1 MLQLNY
7 KLTDED
13 YIEFNE
19 FHQLIHSEVGK
30 RNLFKL
36 RLIGPMISILA
47 IVIFILARAE
57 IMLIVTEVIVL
68 CIFSIVCV
76 TQAKKIMK
84 RGIRKTILKMKE
96 TEGLPFAGETTLNFT
111 EDQIIEITKG
121 QEVKVDYKKVEDVC
135 ETEEAFFLS
144 SCFINACKRN
154 KSNVF
159 RLLVGISGTLFIFFE
174 PFIPYYMVKLISLR
188 FSPYKC
194 SVPCLSTWHSVF
206 L

>member
-19 FHQLIHSEVGK
+19 FHQLVHSEVGK
-30 RNLFKL
+30 RNLFLLKL
-36 RLIGPMISILA
+36 TGPMISILA
-47 IVIFILARAE
+47 IVIFILARVE

-96 TEGLPFAGETTLNFT
+96 TEGLPFAEETTLNFT
-111 EDQIIEITKG
+111 EDQIIETTKG
-121 QEVKVDYKKVEDVC
+121 QEVKVDYKKIKDVC
-135 ETEEAFFLS
+135 ETEKAFYIYINSMEALIIPKKVLDQEMEIQLNQIF
-144 SCFINACKRN
+144 
-154 KSNVF
+154 KSK
-159 RLLVGISGTLFIFFE
+159 
-174 PFIPYYMVKLISLR
+174 KL
-188 FSPYKC
+188 K
-194 SVPCLSTWHSVF
+194 
-206 L
+206 

>member
-1 MLQLNY
+1 MRYLKNKGKILYFHRTISYHKYIQTKQSRRGRNMLQLNY
-7 KLTDED
+7 QLTDKD

-84 RGIRKTILKMKE
+84 REIRKTILKMKE

-121 QEVKVDYKKVEDVC
+121 YEVKVDYKKVEDVC
-135 ETEEAFFLS
+135 ETEEAFYVYMSSVQAIIIPKRVLDQDKEKKLRQVLS
-144 SCFINACKRN
+144 K
-154 KSNVF
+154 K
-159 RLLVGISGTLFIFFE
+159 
-174 PFIPYYMVKLISLR
+174 
-188 FSPYKC
+188 
-194 SVPCLSTWHSVF
+194 
-206 L
+206 

>member
-19 FHQLIHSEVGK
+19 FHQLIHSEIGK
-30 RNLFKL
+30 RNLFFL

-47 IVIFILARAE
+47 MIIFIL
-57 IMLIVTEVIVL
+57 
-68 CIFSIVCV
+68 
-76 TQAKKIMK
+76 AKKIMK

-96 TEGLPFAGETTLNFT
+96 KEGLPFAEETTLNFT

-135 ETEEAFFLS
+135 ETEKAFYVYMSSVQAIIIPKRVLDQDKEKKLRQILS
-144 SCFINACKRN
+144 K
-154 KSNVF
+154 K
-159 RLLVGISGTLFIFFE
+159 
-174 PFIPYYMVKLISLR
+174 
-188 FSPYKC
+188 
-194 SVPCLSTWHSVF
+194 
-206 L
+206 

>member
-47 IVIFILARAE
+47 IVIFILARAK
-57 IMLIVTEVIVL
+57 IMLIVTEV
-68 CIFSIVCV
+68 IVCV

-84 RGIRKTILKMKE
+84 RGIRKSILKMKE

-135 ETEEAFFLS
+135 ETEEAFYVYMSSVQAIIIPKRVLDQDKEKKLRQILS
-144 SCFINACKRN
+144 K
-154 KSNVF
+154 K
-159 RLLVGISGTLFIFFE
+159 
-174 PFIPYYMVKLISLR
+174 
-188 FSPYKC
+188 
-194 SVPCLSTWHSVF
+194 
-206 L
+206 

>member
-76 TQAKKIMK
+76 IQA
-84 RGIRKTILKMKE
+84 
-96 TEGLPFAGETTLNFT
+96 
-111 EDQIIEITKG
+111 
-121 QEVKVDYKKVEDVC
+121 KKVEDVC
-135 ETEEAFFLS
+135 ETEKAFYVYMSSVQAIIIPKRVLDQDKEKKLRQILS
-144 SCFINACKRN
+144 K
-154 KSNVF
+154 K
-159 RLLVGISGTLFIFFE
+159 
-174 PFIPYYMVKLISLR
+174 
-188 FSPYKC
+188 
-194 SVPCLSTWHSVF
+194 
-206 L
+206 

>member
-13 YIEFNE
+13 YMEFNE

-47 IVIFILARAE
+47 IVIFILARAK

-135 ETEEAFFLS
+135 ETEEAFYVYMSSVQAIIIPKRVLDQDKEKKLRQILS
-144 SCFINACKRN
+144 K
-154 KSNVF
+154 K
-159 RLLVGISGTLFIFFE
+159 
-174 PFIPYYMVKLISLR
+174 
-188 FSPYKC
+188 
-194 SVPCLSTWHSVF
+194 
-206 L
+206 

>member
-19 FHQLIHSEVGK
+19 FHQLIHSEIGK
-30 RNLFKL
+30 RNLFFL

-47 IVIFILARAE
+47 MIIFILAVVE
-57 IMLIVTEVIVL
+57 ILL
-68 CIFSIVCV
+68 
-76 TQAKKIMK
+76 AKKIMK

-96 TEGLPFAGETTLNFT
+96 KEGLPFAEETTLNFT

-135 ETEEAFFLS
+135 ETEKAFYVYMSSVQAIIIPKRVLDQDKEKKLRQILS
-144 SCFINACKRN
+144 K
-154 KSNVF
+154 K
-159 RLLVGISGTLFIFFE
+159 
-174 PFIPYYMVKLISLR
+174 
-188 FSPYKC
+188 
-194 SVPCLSTWHSVF
+194 
-206 L
+206 

>member
-19 FHQLIHSEVGK
+19 FHQLIHSEIGK
-30 RNLFKL
+30 RNLFFL

-47 IVIFILARAE
+47 MIIFILARAE
-57 IMLIVTEVIVL
+57 VMLIIGEAIVL
-68 CIFSIVCV
+68 FIFSVVDILL
-76 TQAKKIMK
+76 AKKIMK

-96 TEGLPFAGETTLNFT
+96 KEGLPFAEETTLNFT

-135 ETEEAFFLS
+135 ETEKAFYVYMNSVQAIIIPKRVLDQDKEKKLRQILS
-144 SCFINACKRN
+144 K
-154 KSNVF
+154 K
-159 RLLVGISGTLFIFFE
+159 
-174 PFIPYYMVKLISLR
+174 
-188 FSPYKC
+188 
-194 SVPCLSTWHSVF
+194 
-206 L
+206 

>member
-19 FHQLIHSEVGK
+19 FHQLIHSEIGK
-30 RNLFKL
+30 RNLFFL

-47 IVIFILARAE
+47 MIIFILARAE
-57 IMLIVTEVIVL
+57 VMLF
-68 CIFSIVCV
+68 IFSVVDILL
-76 TQAKKIMK
+76 AKKIMK

-96 TEGLPFAGETTLNFT
+96 KEGLPFAEETTLNFT

-135 ETEEAFFLS
+135 ETEKAFYVYMSSVQAIIIPKRVLDQDKEKKLRQVLS
-144 SCFINACKRN
+144 K
-154 KSNVF
+154 K
-159 RLLVGISGTLFIFFE
+159 
-174 PFIPYYMVKLISLR
+174 
-188 FSPYKC
+188 
-194 SVPCLSTWHSVF
+194 
-206 L
+206 

>member
-1 MLQLNY
+1 MKINKIFTQIKERGRNMLQLNY

-68 CIFSIVCV
+68 CIFSILYV

-96 TEGLPFAGETTLNFT
+96 IEGPPFAEETTLNFT

-135 ETEEAFFLS
+135 ETEKAFYVYMSSVQAIIIPKRVLDQDKEKKLRQILS
-144 SCFINACKRN
+144 K
-154 KSNVF
+154 K
-159 RLLVGISGTLFIFFE
+159 
-174 PFIPYYMVKLISLR
+174 
-188 FSPYKC
+188 
-194 SVPCLSTWHSVF
+194 
-206 L
+206 

>member
-47 IVIFILARAE
+47 IVIFILARAK

-111 EDQIIEITKG
+111 EDQIIEITKN
-121 QEVKVDYKKVEDVC
+121 QELKVDYKKIQDVC
-135 ETEEAFFLS
+135 ETEKAFYVYISSMEAL
-144 SCFINACKRN
+144 IIPKRVLN
-154 KSNVF
+154 QEMEIQLNQILKSK
-159 RLLVGISGTLFIFFE
+159 
-174 PFIPYYMVKLISLR
+174 KL
-188 FSPYKC
+188 K
-194 SVPCLSTWHSVF
+194 
-206 L
+206 